1 MSHYYIDGHLILSC
15 HGVCSSRLALTD
27 TPALNTRL
35 ISYIIHA
42 FCLGLPNVIMNE
54 FNRYI
59 AEALFS
65 ASEQERR
72 AIIAEAF
79 SNEII
84 AQMFFK
90 AYCKY
95 LSGNMNPPKAVND
108 LIPTQEVKIE
118 IVHTFYNIVCD
129 GPEVV
134 LRAVSSPGTL
144 EKIIKYTMYAG
155 QWAWC
160 HDEYRAHNSIL
171 PGLVPTISA
180 ITYVFLYSIFV
191 LCLYISRSA

>member
-1 MSHYYIDGHLILSC
+1 
-15 HGVCSSRLALTD
+15 
-27 TPALNTRL
+27 
-35 ISYIIHA
+35 
-42 FCLGLPNVIMNE
+42 MNE

-59 AEALFS
+59 ADVLGL
-65 ASEQERR
+65 ASDRERR

-84 AQMFFK
+84 ARMFLK

-95 LSGNMNPPKAVND
+95 LLGNMNPPRPDGDSSTTV
-108 LIPTQEVKIE
+108 EVKLN
-118 IVHTFYNIVCD
+118 IVQLFHNFVCD

-144 EKIIKYTMYAG
+144 EKIITCTMHAC

-160 HDEYRAHNSIL
+160 NESETRNYVYPAVL
-171 PGLVPTISA
+171 KTIRTIA
-180 ITYVFLYSIFV
+180 
-191 LCLYISRSA
+191 